1 MSTDSK
7 NFSVLLT
14 LLASVILT
22 AQTFTLKVL
31 DAETNKHIPKARI
44 IAHGEAFYTNDD
56 GLALLPETIGS
67 YEVSA
72 PGFQRQQVQGK
83 KEVIRLQPAYSE
95 IEAIQITPI
104 DFRSELE
111 YIGRKYKK
119 LYFSKPAVYDI
130 VFKEKNI
137 EDSLLYLLVVAE
149 GELWTKSNTY
159 NRKVGVHFI
168 DKSLQLGF
176 KKFNYLQFI
185 ESKKEAVEKKLFS
198 NKSRWANLLFYHEL
212 QNLISFINLKDTQ
225 FTTRLLSQDEEVQH
239 IGFRAVSKRNVI
251 LQGTFTYH
259 RKDRVIT
266 HYQME
271 YDQASIP
278 AYTFTDTDETEHTV
292 KRGNGKKAFE
302 FYKKDGAYYPTFAA
316 WQADAAI
323 TTDDRTHQYILM
335 REVIFKK
342 ARETRKPVLENKA
355 DLNIS
360 LWNNVASAAQSSDDI
375 LLSEEEQIF
384 INKPYEN

>member
-1 MSTDSK
+1 MK
-7 NFSVLLT
+7 IYIFLL
-14 LLASVILT
+14 LLVVSLFP
-22 AQTFTLKVL
+22 AQQQTIKII
-31 DAETNKHIPKARI
+31 DNETNKHIPKARI

-111 YIGRKYKK
+111 YIGKNYKK

-137 EDSLLYLLVVAE
+137 EDSLIYLLVVAE

-176 KKFNYLQFI
+176 KKFNYLQFNV
-185 ESKKEAVEKKLFS
+185 SKKETVEKS
-198 NKSRWANLLFYHEL
+198 VPSSRSRWAQLLFYHEL

-266 HYQME
+266 HYQIE

-278 AYTFTDTDETEHTV
+278 AYTFTDADETEHTV
-292 KRGNGKKAFE
+292 KRGNGNTVYE

-355 DLNIS
+355 DLNFS